1 MQLHEYRLG
10 WYVEPHTSQ
19 EYEHLK
25 YLLETLANQ
34 HRCAGAG
41 QAATPAHE
49 QDTREQPLLEVGKAH
64 QGQVPG
70 EQNETISC
78 SKVHG
83 RKAGVNAAF
92 PLRQGNSVKSC
103 KQYTV

>member
-70 EQNETISC
+70 EQND
-78 SKVHG
+78 KV
-83 RKAGVNAAF
+83 RESIVNSLFALLSRPQPYPQQPPHEPSNA
-92 PLRQGNSVKSC
+92 Q
-103 KQYTV
+103 